1 VVIWA
6 EHNICNGLANKGDLE
21 RDSEEIVAE
30 YFNHLKQ
37 YNNNN
42 IQYNIYFLNIFSCKH
57 FSLIIFLY
65 NIAWW

>member
-6 EHNICNGLANKGDLE
+6 EHNICNGLANKGNLE

-37 YNNNN
+37 YT
-42 IQYNIYFLNIFSCKH
+42 QPSTSVFIF
-57 FSLIIFLY
+57 
-65 NIAWW
+65 